1 MKMAVSVT
9 PTRRQSIVD
18 VITKLY
24 PLPKIILNKTL
35 RMIINVGIG
44 FVTGR
49 RQFQNVL
56 RTYINNWLEYGLVQN
71 TQIRI
76 HVLVAYDL
84 KYQNTEIKDYK
95 NINPALVKMID
106 SITFIG
112 DESIKKEIKEL
123 SRSGTVTEKEAALIF
138 GEGYAKKRNSV
149 LYFAIKKKL
158 DKLIFIDDDEYPMA
172 AFKNDQGIVTWMGQ
186 SIVGTHL
193 KYNTGADITHGYHCG
208 YISPIPAL
216 SFTDALTEVDFRLF
230 IETISNDI
238 VSWEN
243 VKTNIIANK
252 GVTYGN
258 KEIMRNVV
266 VKEVEEIKGMK
277 FISGANICFNL
288 NSHKKF
294 PPFFNPPGA
303 RGEDTF
309 MSTCLSNFKVVKV
322 PCYAFHDG
330 FSTYNNILNGVL
342 PVRFFAVDSHSPAV
356 INRFVKAAI
365 GWIRYKP
372 LLLYIT
378 QPENYKTMIA
388 AMKSNLHAVI
398 PKFAAYFG
406 VETFHQLLSAL
417 NTYDKNVKKHFALFE
432 ETKRVWL
439 KIT

>member
-1 MKMAVSVT
+1 M
-9 PTRRQSIVD
+9 
-18 VITKLY
+18 IT
-24 PLPKIILNKTL
+24 
-35 RMIINVGIG
+35 NVGIG

-56 RTYINNWLEYGLVQN
+56 RTYVNNWLEYGLIEDKN
-71 TQIRI
+71 IRI
-76 HVLVAYDL
+76 HLLVSYDL

-95 NINPALVKMID
+95 NIHPALIEMID

-112 DESIKKEIKEL
+112 EENIKQEIKEL
-123 SRSGTVTEKEAALIF
+123 IAAGITTEKEASLVF
-138 GEGYAKKRNSV
+138 GDGYAKKRNSV
-149 LYFAIKKKL
+149 LYFAMKKKL

-193 KYNTGADITHGYHCG
+193 KYNAEADITHGHHCG
-208 YISPIPAL
+208 YISPIPSI
-216 SFTDALTEVDFRLF
+216 SFTDQLTENDFRLF

-243 VKTNIIANK
+243 VKTNIITNK

-266 VKEVEEIKGMK
+266 VKEVKEIQGMK
-277 FISGANICFNL
+277 FISGANLCFNL
-288 NSHKKF
+288 NSSKKF

-309 MSTCLSNFKVVKV
+309 MSTCLSNFKVLKV

-330 FSTYNNILNGVL
+330 FSTYNNILIGVL
-342 PVRFFAVDSHSPAV
+342 PVRFFAVNSHSPLV
-356 INRFVKAAI
+356 INRFIKAAA

-372 LLLYIT
+372 LLMYIT
-378 QPENYKTMIA
+378 QRDNYEKNIA
-388 AMKSNLHAVI
+388 DMKSNLNLIV
-398 PKFAAYFG
+398 PKLAGYFG
-406 VETFHQLLSAL
+406 VKEFDQLLVEL
-417 NTYDKNVKKHFALFE
+417 NIYHKNVKKHFAAFE
-432 ETKRVWL
+432 ETKRVWA
-439 KIT
+439 KIIDLL